1 MSIVSRPVMLGSRA
15 MTVDSVAVVASFFV
29 TAGAGMLFWVV
40 SARVI
45 PPHALGIQTAL
56 LSLVTTVGTITAY
69 GVGSAY
75 KAMLSTPDCPR
86 RERLLE
92 GLLITIG
99 SAAVFGVMGGMIA
112 GDMLENRVATVVL
125 VACGSVVMALF
136 VLKDAALIG
145 LHASRW
151 LPIVNVA
158 AVVLK
163 VALVCVLAS
172 VVALAAVWA
181 TIVPALL
188 GACVV
193 FVVLVP
199 RILRRPENRTS
210 PHRVVVVDR
219 GQMPMFALRDGI
231 GSATSFGLILVLPFL
246 TTLVAG
252 PVAGATLALA
262 LAVAQVLDFVP
273 DGIGAALTA
282 HLARDPAAL
291 AGQIRRIWAI
301 SQCLVVVGAGVLIAA
316 SPIVGKIFGPAYSG
330 SEFTT
335 SLCLLAAASVLRV
348 PYSIWMSVLRAELDT
363 KTILRCNTVV
373 FVITFPV
380 TLVLAGTWGSIGA
393 GSGLL
398 VSSLLLGAVG
408 TWDLRRR
415 WLSNA
420 EGHRK
425 LVW

>member
-219 GQMPMFALRDGI
+219 AQMPMFALRDGI

-316 SPIVGKIFGPAYSG
+316 SPIVGKIFGSAYSG
-330 SEFTT
+330 PEFTT
-335 SLCLLAAASVLRV
+335 SLCLLAGASVLRV

-363 KTILRCNTVV
+363 KSILRCNTVV

-420 EGHRK
+420 KGHRK